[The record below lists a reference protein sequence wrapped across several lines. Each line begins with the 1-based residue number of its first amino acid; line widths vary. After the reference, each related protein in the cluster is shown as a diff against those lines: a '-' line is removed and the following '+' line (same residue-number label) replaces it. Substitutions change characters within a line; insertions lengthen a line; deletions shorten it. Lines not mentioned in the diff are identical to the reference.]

1 MEKIEIEKARQ
12 KREIDS
18 LKAQERSL
26 LEILEKRKLD
36 QYKEKAIICEK
47 ELMQKSMEYV
57 RAALHKDSIDIMATW
72 WRNFIQTERQELND
86 QRKKLDTDHVGLFER
101 NFHRIE
107 NVQDGFE
114 SLADRK

>member
-12 KREIDS
+12 EKEIDS

-101 NFHRIE
+101 IFHRIE
-107 NVQDGFE
+107 NVQAGF
-114 SLADRK
+114 